1 MNKKDLFNAID
12 NIDEKFINDAG
23 KYLKNVNP
31 LRDEEPEELEPQK
44 KMFSPIR
51 LIAPIAASTAVIV
64 GIAIALKTINFGIK
78 QSPETNMVNAAQGT
92 SSSEN
97 SDIILDSA
105 AAPSTSA
112 KPTDK
117 DVTSDGLPATKTEQV
132 TQTGDLPFTLYGPD
146 YIELKYDDIAWFT
159 RPGTDAAEIGGE
171 QLNTENWES
180 LHCEFAYIADP
191 LGNNFNDYITP
202 EKFVASNEEI
212 NAFFNEGS
220 SSRRISKGDMYNDLV
235 VSQASCNLNNIW
247 VSNEE
252 EDNGLEMPQALN
264 SNYLSF
270 DGKIVTNGYIVKSEG
285 ETPIYK
291 FFFADGEIQL
301 PLINYA
307 NRFGEYNR
315 APERESLNGFSYI
328 GELPAVRIS
337 SEYEAELA
345 PYFVDTNVQAASVQL
360 SNISMLYSADSAEG
374 FQIWADTSIVEING
388 APYGGSEYNGTFQSV
403 IDKASTTSELSYI
416 LWEKME
422 LMKVEKDLAYFR
434 VFRIGGNGS
443 RQRLEEV
450 TGDDTPLE
458 KGMVVYFYDSN
469 GNVFSHYE
477 YIGEYTE
484 SANQGMPDHPVE

>member
-291 FFFADGEIQL
+291 FFFAVGEIQL

-443 RQRLEEV
+443 RQWLEEV

-484 SANQGMPDHPVE
+484 SANQGMPDRPVE

>member
-388 APYGGSEYNGTFQSV
+388 APYGGSEYNGTFKSV

-443 RQRLEEV
+443 RQWLEEV

>member
-443 RQRLEEV
+443 RQWLEEV

>member
-44 KMFSPIR
+44 KPFSPIR

-64 GIAIALKTINFGIK
+64 GIAIVLKTINFGIK

-146 YIELKYDDIAWFT
+146 NVPLQYDDIKWIT
-159 RPGTDAAEIGGE
+159 RIDADAEKIGDN

-180 LHCEFAYIADP
+180 LHCEFAYIAEP
-191 LGNNFNDYITP
+191 LGNNFNDYMTP
-202 EKFVASNEEI
+202 DKFAASNEEI
-212 NAFFNEGS
+212 NAFFNEDS
-220 SSRRISKGDMYNDLV
+220 YSRRIYKGDMYGDLV

-247 VSNEE
+247 MASEE
-252 EDNGLEMPQALN
+252 ENSGIEMQYALN

-270 DGKIVTNGYIVKSEG
+270 DGKLVANGYIVKSEG

-291 FFFADGEIQL
+291 FFFADGETQL
-301 PLINYA
+301 PLINYT

-315 APERESLNGFSYI
+315 APERESFNGFSYI

-337 SEYEAELA
+337 SEYEAELGA
-345 PYFVDTNVQAASVQL
+345 YFVDTNVRPAAVQL

-374 FQIWADTSIVEING
+374 FQMWADTSIVEING

-416 LWEKME
+416 LWEKTE
-422 LMKVEKDLAYFR
+422 LMKAEKDLAYFR
-434 VFRIGGNGS
+434 VFRVGGNGS
-443 RQRLEEV
+443 RQWLEEI
-450 TGDDTPLE
+450 TGDDTPLVN
-458 KGMVVYFYDSN
+458 GMVVYFYDSN
-469 GNVFSHYE
+469 NNVFSHYE
-477 YIGEYTE
+477 YTGEYTE
-484 SANQGMPDHPVE
+484 SANQGMPDRPVE